1 MNGEFITPDMLADE
15 LEKCQRNNN
24 EPNVRACELFLSMTD
39 SFLRQPSYARY
50 KPDVKE
56 DMRSAALAKCI
67 RSIKNYRP
75 ERRATCFGYYT
86 LAIQSAVLDYLRR
99 YYYRHI
105 NITREATRRYAH
117 ELARTNPLAAQKIL
131 DGLLESN
138 TTDTLNDAQKNRN
151 RHNRRK

>member
-1 MNGEFITPDMLADE
+1 MAD
-15 LEKCQRNNN
+15 
-24 EPNVRACELFLSMTD
+24 SY
-39 SFLRQPSYARY
+39 LRQPTYARY

-56 DMRSAALAKCI
+56 DMRMAALEKCI
-67 RSIKNYRP
+67 RSIRNYKP

-99 YYYRHI
+99 FHYRHI

-117 ELARTNPLAAQKIL
+117 ELAHTNPQAAQKIL
-131 DGLLESN
+131 DGLLEAN